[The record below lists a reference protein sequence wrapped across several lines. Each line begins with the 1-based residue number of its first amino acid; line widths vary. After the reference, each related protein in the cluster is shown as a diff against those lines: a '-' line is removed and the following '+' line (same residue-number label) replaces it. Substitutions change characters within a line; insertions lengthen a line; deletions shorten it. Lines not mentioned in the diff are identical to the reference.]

1 MWLNMMKTFFQWDNE
16 LATGFKDID
25 TQHQGLIEVINE
37 AIQLCLSNEKISE
50 QGVENIYVKLVKYV
64 DEHFRSEEELMSKM
78 SIDSKHMNEHIRAH
92 LEFREKVKQ
101 YFSDLKSL
109 DTPEQL
115 GTVVEYLIRWLAYH
129 ILNMDKSL
137 VRQINCIIND
147 NQSAED
153 AFEKEQNIVET
164 SSEPLLKA
172 LKALFYVVSEKNK
185 ELERLNN
192 ELEEKVRIRTDEL
205 HQSYEKL
212 VLVAIK
218 DELTGLFNRR
228 HAINEINQSI
238 GNYKRYGVTFSVLFI
253 DIDKFK
259 AVNDNYGHDY
269 GDQVLKA
276 IAEFLKSHIRQTDIA
291 CRLGGDEFL
300 IICNYCHAEDAMSL
314 ALKLNNEIKK
324 HIQEEIMKYWEPS
337 ISIGVAEVN
346 DNCLTVNEVLNIA
359 DGAMYIAKNNGG
371 NCARLASMI

>member
-1 MWLNMMKTFFQWDNE
+1 MMKTFFQWDNE

-25 TQHQGLIEVINE
+25 NQHQGLIEVINE

-50 QGVENIYVKLVKYV
+50 QGIENIYVKLVKYV
-64 DEHFRSEEELMSKM
+64 DEHFRAEEDLMNRIG
-78 SIDSKHMNEHIRAH
+78 IDLKHKSEHIRVH
-92 LEFREKVKQ
+92 LEFRENMKQ

-109 DTPEQL
+109 ETPEKL
-115 GTVVEYLIRWLAYH
+115 GAVVEYLIRWLTHH

-147 NQSAED
+147 NQSAGD
-153 AFEKEQNIVET
+153 AFEKEHHIFET
-164 SSEPLLKA
+164 SNEPLLKA

-185 ELERLNN
+185 DLERLNN
-192 ELEEKVRIRTDEL
+192 ELEEKVRARTEEL

-212 VLVAIK
+212 VLVSIQ

-238 GNYKRYGVTFSVLFI
+238 GNWKRYGVTFSVLFI

-259 AVNDNYGHDY
+259 SVNDNYGHEQ
-269 GDQVLKA
+269 GDQVLKS
-276 IAEFLKSHIRQTDIA
+276 ISEFLKNQIRKTDIA

-300 IICNYCHAEDAMSL
+300 VICNYCNAEDAMHL
-314 ALKLNNEIKK
+314 ALKLNNEVKT
-324 HIQEEIMKYWEPS
+324 HIRHEIMKCWEPS
-337 ISIGVAEVN
+337 ISIGVVEV
-346 DNCLTVNEVLNIA
+346 DDACLTSSELLNKA
-359 DGAMYIAKNNGG
+359 DAAMYTAKNSGG
-371 NCARLASMI
+371 NSANSASKI